1 MKCLII
7 TNKFMFH
14 LSFTADFLDFLS
26 FNICLLPFS
35 TPLYL
40 FIYSVTSV
48 VSNSLWPYGLWPTR
62 LLCLWDFPGKSTE
75 VGCHA
80 LLQGIFLTQGSKPCL
95 LHWRWILY
103 CWATQESVFLYY
115 IQYKSK
121 SYKLKKSY
129 ILVCQL
135 SEHLKFEIFFLC
147 HMCVC
152 LCMSMY
158 IQKHTNIKEQMIKN

>member
-62 LLCLWDFPGKSTE
+62 LLCLWDFPGKSTG
-75 VGCHA
+75 VDCHF
-80 LLQGIFLTQGSKPCL
+80 LFQGIFPTQGSNPGLPHCRQTLNRLSHQESPTIGEGGGNSLQYSCL
-95 LHWRWILY
+95 ENFMDRGAWWVQPMGSQRVRHD
-103 CWATQESVFLYY
+103 WAT
-115 IQYKSK
+115 
-121 SYKLKKSY
+121 
-129 ILVCQL
+129 
-135 SEHLKFEIFFLC
+135 EHLTIIL
-147 HMCVC
+147 
-152 LCMSMY
+152 
-158 IQKHTNIKEQMIKN
+158 